1 MKKIIFLVGGD
12 IDPMVQ
18 GKRIFAIFG
27 FCDIRNFSLIDE
39 ALQENVMIFINQ
51 VCEIIHN
58 TISYFHGIVI
68 KNREGSFILV
78 WRFPEE
84 IVFLY

>member
-1 MKKIIFLVGGD
+1 
-12 IDPMVQ
+12 MVQ

-27 FCDIRNFSLIDE
+27 FCDIKNFSYIDE
-39 ALQENVMIFINQ
+39 ALQEDVMIFINQ

-58 TISYFHGIVI
+58 TIGHFHGIVI
-68 KNREGSFILV
+68 KNKEGSFIFA

-84 IVFLY
+84 IVISFIEFK